1 MDIKNTV
8 SPNKLFGNSPVNN
21 VNNQNKE
28 STVYL
33 KKYNWDLLERRVGRY
48 IIFVLFLIES
58 ICFLYNGLDEG
69 RVITLHSSV
78 RI

>member
-58 ICFLYNGLDEG
+58 ICFLYNGLDEDS
-69 RVITLHSSV
+69 VITLLSTV

>member
-69 RVITLHSSV
+69 RVITLLSTV

>member
-1 MDIKNTV
+1 MDIKNIV

-48 IIFVLFLIES
+48 IIFVLFLLES

-69 RVITLHSSV
+69 RVIISKLSGL
-78 RI
+78 

>member
-21 VNNQNKE
+21 VNNQNKVR
-28 STVYL
+28 TVYL
-33 KKYNWDLLERRVGRY
+33 KKYNWDLLERKDGRY

-69 RVITLHSSV
+69 RVITLLSTV

>member
-1 MDIKNTV
+1 MDIKNIV

>member
-33 KKYNWDLLERRVGRY
+33 KKYNWDLLERKVGRY

-69 RVITLHSSV
+69 RVITLLSTV

>member
-21 VNNQNKE
+21 FNNQNKE

-48 IIFVLFLIES
+48 LIFVLFLIES
-58 ICFLYNGLDEG
+58 ICFLYNRLDEG
-69 RVITLHSSV
+69 RVITLLFTV

>member
-58 ICFLYNGLDEG
+58 ICFLYNGLDED
-69 RVITLHSSV
+69 RVITLLSTV

>member
-21 VNNQNKE
+21 FNNQNKE

-33 KKYNWDLLERRVGRY
+33 KKYNLAGTHE
-48 IIFVLFLIES
+48 
-58 ICFLYNGLDEG
+58 
-69 RVITLHSSV
+69 
-78 RI
+78 